1 MLASLFFS
9 SSSEEEVVGDGVV
22 SPKYAARF
30 FSASASVR
38 AAEFSTED
46 RTSSA
51 VETSE
56 LFSLDSPFFPAL
68 AKIESTSSVIG
79 SKIASS
85 STVAPSTVSSASLET
100 SSGISAPPPPPK
112 SFFTFSAA
120 ASSSLIAS
128 LSSSSSSFSLFL
140 SLLVFFFLLD
150 DEEDLDFFPPESEE
164 KSSASA
170 LRNNLSNLSNLPSP
184 SFFIYSL
191 TESTVSSWRLLYF
204 CAFFDISFIP
214 SKLILAVS
222 TACLASSIACWR
234 SLKARSLSFCAC
246 ELAEFNLINASSA
259 DFWTSFAACEISS
272 FSACNRSAK
281 AFLSSL
287 IFEFDLLA
295 NSPILLLA
303 IASLFA
309 CSKYS
314 FACCVANAAVRR
326 ASKILSL
333 ACSIKR
339 PCASDAFVAISIF
352 FCS

>member
-1 MLASLFFS
+1 MLGKPKEATTPVLGMFLTSWSSKVIKEDGSEAFSSSAAFCARVVSASVSPRSASSSFSSFASSLSSVEDFSSMLASLFLS
-9 SSSEEEVVGDGVV
+9 SSFEEEVVGDGVV

-191 TESTVSSWRLLYF
+191 TESTVSS
-204 CAFFDISFIP
+204 
-214 SKLILAVS
+214 
-222 TACLASSIACWR
+222 
-234 SLKARSLSFCAC
+234 
-246 ELAEFNLINASSA
+246 
-259 DFWTSFAACEISS
+259 
-272 FSACNRSAK
+272 
-281 AFLSSL
+281 
-287 IFEFDLLA
+287 
-295 NSPILLLA
+295 
-303 IASLFA
+303 
-309 CSKYS
+309 
-314 FACCVANAAVRR
+314 
-326 ASKILSL
+326 
-333 ACSIKR
+333 
-339 PCASDAFVAISIF
+339 
-352 FCS
+352 